1 MQPDNFGDL
10 FIPSLFSQV
19 GDDVGRAVGLLAELT
34 GLADCCK
41 LHKNMFCFLSQRQP
55 IAELSSLTSPPAWR
69 ASKLNVMQ
77 IYSRI
82 PKGFLLSIWNQ
93 STGFHTLINADSNID
108 FLHKPVICFP
118 SQGTLGCYLWL
129 QSLN

>member
-55 IAELSSLTSPPAWR
+55 IAELSSLTSPPA
-69 ASKLNVMQ
+69 
-77 IYSRI
+77 
-82 PKGFLLSIWNQ
+82 
-93 STGFHTLINADSNID
+93 
-108 FLHKPVICFP
+108 
-118 SQGTLGCYLWL
+118 
-129 QSLN
+129 